1 MKIATSILIT
11 ALFSLILGSAAF
23 GQSVTITIPDSSG
36 APGDTATVPVNI
48 SNTTNR
54 GIIAVDALL
63 RYDPGILSFVDAGP
77 GTINESWQVVS
88 NEATPGA
95 VSIVM
100 IFDVHQQDP
109 LSGSGVFLN
118 IRFLVRS
125 SARIGAKSQLS
136 FDKEKTMLN
145 EGQVGVAIQDGV
157 FTVVGTSPEPGL
169 EGDANGDDRVDHL
182 DLLKLILAYDKSI
195 GESGYNPSADFNN
208 DKRVDRSDLVILL
221 RNFGATRS

>member
-1 MKIATSILIT
+1 LKIKTSILTI
-11 ALFSLILGSAAF
+11 ALFSLLFSSAAF
-23 GQSVTITIPDSSG
+23 GQNVVISIPDSSG

-54 GIIAVDALL
+54 GIIAVDAIL
-63 RYDPGILSFVDAGP
+63 RYDSGILSFVDAGV
-77 GTINESWQVVS
+77 GTINESWLVVFNETTPGVVS
-88 NEATPGA
+88 VN
-95 VSIVM
+95 M
-100 IFDVHQQDP
+100 IFDAQQGP
-109 LSGSGVFLN
+109 LSGSGTFLN

-125 SARIGAKSQLS
+125 SARIGAKSALS

-169 EGDANGDDRVDHL
+169 EGDVNGDDRVDHL
-182 DLLKLILAYDKSI
+182 DLLRLILAYGKSI

-208 DKRVDRSDLVILL
+208 DRQVGKDDLVILL
-221 RNFGATRS
+221 RNFGATK